1 VRAHRTFS
9 LRPSFA
15 SRPWRLGLV
24 ACLLLF
30 AQVLLVTHGPH
41 ELLADDGRVSCVVCV
56 LGHDLGGAMCPAQTT
71 LPGPL
76 PGLQAE
82 TLEPRSVLVVAVA
95 AYQARGPPSRG

>member
-1 VRAHRTFS
+1 

-30 AQVLLVTHGPH
+30 AQVLLVTHAPH
-41 ELLADDGRVSCVVCV
+41 ELLTDDGRVSCVVCV
-56 LGHDLGGAMCPAQTT
+56 LGHDLGGAMCPVQSALSGPMPRLRALTVE
-71 LPGPL
+71 LP
-76 PGLQAE
+76 
-82 TLEPRSVLVVAVA
+82 SVLVFAVA